1 MGEKD
6 KKSKKEPKVAVA
18 PKDSPDYMIQP
29 TKVTP
34 PLDTSKWP
42 LLLKVCAFD
51 LLVSCVCAWQGTL
64 ACAQSS
70 RKPFCSKRVI

>member
-6 KKSKKEPKVAVA
+6 KKSKKEAKVVV
-18 PKDSPDYMIQP
+18 KTESPDYMIQP

-42 LLLKVCAFD
+42 LLLKVSIPWA
-51 LLVSCVCAWQGTL
+51 LVFVYVMCGIIFQSQIIAYL
-64 ACAQSS
+64 A
-70 RKPFCSKRVI
+70 I